1 MSFSRSGKSAT
12 SRASPSLLSLSS
24 RALTTNRGCKTN
36 SAAAAA
42 IRQTS
47 VVLHL
52 PQPTTQHQI
61 VGSRVIAN
69 ARSFIAMLVVYPW
82 CCLTLTSP
90 RKCLLP
96 RFPVSHSFLLPS
108 IPQRTVLVNCRMSLV
123 GRAFGANCPPMG
135 IQWGNLTKPLQM
147 FTAAPGMSIM
157 PLSLPVCAALPRPPL
172 SYFRLRPTLFMRYST
187 APPTLQGD
195 SSAQRKSAPAKSRE

>member
-1 MSFSRSGKSAT
+1 MDNTSSRVIFQCLVSSVIFLARSISGDALDFHDLLT
-12 SRASPSLLSLSS
+12 CHFPAAGNLPRHERALPSLSLSS

-69 ARSFIAMLVVYPW
+69 ARSFIAMLARCV
-82 CCLTLTSP
+82 
-90 RKCLLP
+90 
-96 RFPVSHSFLLPS
+96 
-108 IPQRTVLVNCRMSLV
+108 SLV
-123 GRAFGANCPPMG
+123 LPHTHIA
-135 IQWGNLTKPLQM
+135 QEM
-147 FTAAPGMSIM
+147 FASSFPCFSQLPA
-157 PLSLPVCAALPRPPL
+157 SLD
-172 SYFRLRPTLFMRYST
+172 PTTYVEWFW
-187 APPTLQGD
+187 
-195 SSAQRKSAPAKSRE
+195 